1 MEAKIT
7 VQAKCNWYSTPERAQ
22 TTTVPGPTVPAANI
36 DQYNSDMVSLT
47 HSHAMAANASEVTHE
62 GELIGLE
69 SKVTLVT
76 ELVQL
81 FIAKELFLPS
91 IVLAL
96 RIWKETCLSNILI
109 FVYIYIF
116 IHLFIYLFPS
126 FQVPCD

>member
-1 MEAKIT
+1 
-7 VQAKCNWYSTPERAQ
+7 
-22 TTTVPGPTVPAANI
+22 
-36 DQYNSDMVSLT
+36 
-47 HSHAMAANASEVTHE
+47 MAANASEVTHE

-109 FVYIYIF
+109 FVYIYIYIYSF
-116 IHLFIYLFPS
+116 IYLFIYLFPS